1 MSFPDI
7 HLPNWFEKYL
17 TMLANLKNINK
28 LIGIKKPEV
37 SNTLKKVEISI
48 STKKIDVSSNDSEN

>member
-1 MSFPDI
+1 M
-7 HLPNWFEKYL
+7 E
-17 TMLANLKNINK
+17 KNINK